1 MAQPRTEDRQKIEAM
16 KVAFITEQLSL
27 TPAEAEKFWPVY
39 NQFSD
44 NMRSMRKDRQKIVS
58 GPLNEGDDISSKQS
72 EVTLSNYV
80 THIKSVQSAEL
91 KLIEDLKSILPASKI
106 IKLRLAEDGFKRRMM
121 DRLKGSTEEVVM
133 NKKKGY
139 KISALFYFKSVNYS
153 NFGTDATT

>member
-1 MAQPRTEDRQKIEAM
+1 MKQINITCVFLITGFIAMAQPRTEDRQKIEAM

-72 EVTLSNYV
+72 EVTLSKYV

-121 DRLKGSTEEVVM
+121 DRLKGSNRRGRNE
-133 NKKKGY
+133 
-139 KISALFYFKSVNYS
+139 
-153 NFGTDATT
+153 

>member
-1 MAQPRTEDRQKIEAM
+1 MKQINITCVFLITGFIAMAQPRTEDRQKIEAM

-72 EVTLSNYV
+72 EVTLSKYV

-106 IKLRLAEDGFKRRMM
+106 IKLQLAEDGFKRRMM
-121 DRLKGSTEEVVM
+121 DRLKGSDRRGRNE
-133 NKKKGY
+133 
-139 KISALFYFKSVNYS
+139 
-153 NFGTDATT
+153 

>member
-1 MAQPRTEDRQKIEAM
+1 MKQINITCVFLITGFIAMAQPRTEDRQKIEAM

-72 EVTLSNYV
+72 EVTLSKYV
-80 THIKSVQSAEL
+80 THIKSVQSDEL

-121 DRLKGSTEEVVM
+121 DRLKGSNRRGRNE
-133 NKKKGY
+133 
-139 KISALFYFKSVNYS
+139 
-153 NFGTDATT
+153 

>member
-1 MAQPRTEDRQKIEAM
+1 MKQINITCVFLITGFIAMAQPRTEDRQKIEAM

-44 NMRSMRKDRQKIVS
+44 NMRSMRKDRQKIVF

-121 DRLKGSTEEVVM
+121 DRLKGSDRRGRNE
-133 NKKKGY
+133 
-139 KISALFYFKSVNYS
+139 
-153 NFGTDATT
+153 

>member
-121 DRLKGSTEEVVM
+121 DRLKGSNRRGRNE
-133 NKKKGY
+133 
-139 KISALFYFKSVNYS
+139 
-153 NFGTDATT
+153 